1 MRRIIPHSR
10 RRRFPAWFLV
20 GAMSGV
26 VAACS
31 DPRFGARQSV
41 RDERIHYYS
50 QSYLRREVE
59 TSANRRALEDERK
72 ALQTQRD
79 VGLVDR
85 LQDVKRQEQVRV
97 EELRDTRPVRR
108 ERVRSIVHGKPETL
122 RDTWADMF
130 Y

>member
-1 MRRIIPHSR
+1 
-10 RRRFPAWFLV
+10 
-20 GAMSGV
+20 MSGV